1 MRASRRVR
9 GGIAGTVPDQNG
21 VAPARDDAQ
30 PMLSTLDKGLRVLEA
45 LSRSS
50 TGSESLTTLSRAVG
64 LHRTTVFRILGT
76 LRARGYVIR
85 ESDTDRYRL
94 GVRVLTLAGAVLD
107 DLDVRQVARPALEDL
122 RQRARELVFLTV
134 QDRGEVVTV
143 ERLDSPQ
150 PLTLRVQIG
159 ARRPVHCTAAG
170 KAFLAVMPEAEREA
184 ILQKPLAAFT
194 AHTITAPDQIRQQLA
209 EVRQRGFAWD
219 DEEYFDGVRCVAAPV
234 FGIERR
240 IVGVVSLAAPTMR
253 TPWER
258 LWRLGSEV
266 RATARAISERL
277 GAPADCFAGSEIQE
291 AS

>member
-1 MRASRRVR
+1 
-9 GGIAGTVPDQNG
+9 
-21 VAPARDDAQ
+21 
-30 PMLSTLDKGLRVLEA
+30 MLSTLDKGLRVLEA
-45 LSRSS
+45 LSRSA

-107 DLDVRQVARPALEDL
+107 DLDVRQIARPALEAL
-122 RQRARELVFLTV
+122 NRASRELVFLSV
-134 QDRGEVVTV
+134 MEGGEVVTV
-143 ERLDSPQ
+143 ERLESDQ
-150 PLTLRVQIG
+150 PLTLRAQLG
-159 ARRPVHCTAAG
+159 SRRPAHCTAAG

-184 ILQKPLAAFT
+184 ILRKPLASFT
-194 AHTITAPDQIRQQLA
+194 PHTITAPDVVRQQLS
-209 EVRQRGFAWD
+209 EVRARGFAWD

-240 IVGVVSLAAPTMR
+240 IMGVVSLAAPTVR

-258 LWRLGSEV
+258 LWRLGAEV
-266 RATARAISERL
+266 RATARAISASL
-277 GAPADCFAGSEIQE
+277 GAPADCLDSTEEIQE

>member
-1 MRASRRVR
+1 
-9 GGIAGTVPDQNG
+9 VPNQNE

-45 LSRSS
+45 LSRSG

-76 LRARGYVIR
+76 LRARGYVTR

-107 DLDVRQVARPALEDL
+107 DLDLRQVARPALEAL
-122 RQRARELVFLTV
+122 RHGSRELVFLTV
-134 QDRGEVVTV
+134 MEGGEVVTV
-143 ERLDSPQ
+143 ERLDSDQ
-150 PLTLRVQIG
+150 PLTLRAQLG
-159 ARRPVHCTAAG
+159 SRRPAHCTAAG
-170 KAFLAVMPEAEREA
+170 KAFLAVLQEAEREA
-184 ILQKPLAAFT
+184 ILQRPLAAFT
-194 AHTITAPDQIRQQLA
+194 AHTVTAPDIVRQQLV
-209 EVRQRGFAWD
+209 EVRARGFAWD

-240 IVGVVSLAAPTMR
+240 IVGVVSLAAPTVR

-258 LWRLGSEV
+258 LWRLGAEV
-266 RATARAISERL
+266 RATARAISASL
-277 GAPADCFAGSEIQE
+277 GAPADCFGGTGEIQE